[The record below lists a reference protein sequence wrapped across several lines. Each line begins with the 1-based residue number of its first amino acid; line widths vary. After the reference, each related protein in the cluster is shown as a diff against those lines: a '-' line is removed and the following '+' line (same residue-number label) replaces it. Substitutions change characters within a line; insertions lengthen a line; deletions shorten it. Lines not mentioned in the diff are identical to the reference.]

1 MALPFTFSSH
11 FQFLSSGT
19 NSYLCV
25 GGGVG
30 WGGVSSG
37 VGCVCVV
44 VVQVLGTKPR
54 AWRKRLG
61 KCSTE
66 SGTPPPSP
74 DSLLIYKTSML
85 KHLI

>member
-37 VGCVCVV
+37 V
-44 VVQVLGTKPR
+44 
-54 AWRKRLG
+54 
-61 KCSTE
+61 
-66 SGTPPPSP
+66 SGSGPGAGYQTQ
-74 DSLLIYKTSML
+74 SLA
-85 KHLI
+85 